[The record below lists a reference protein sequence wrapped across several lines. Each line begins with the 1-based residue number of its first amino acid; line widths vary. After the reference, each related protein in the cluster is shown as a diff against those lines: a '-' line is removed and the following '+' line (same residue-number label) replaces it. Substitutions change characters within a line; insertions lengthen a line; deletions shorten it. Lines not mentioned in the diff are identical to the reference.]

1 MGAVRRMHARLSESV
16 GDADAAVVVVA
27 VVAVVFAAV
36 DVVVAEDACA
46 QCRD

>member
-1 MGAVRRMHARLSESV
+1 MSAARRTHAQSSASV

-46 QCRD
+46 QYPD